1 MIQELHVLHY
11 LDRTLYEAVCSR
23 LGLDAERKINQDN
36 KVFLSR
42 RRRYDPSMPIISTMR
57 PLALSTFWTA

>member
-1 MIQELHVLHY
+1 MIRELHVLHY

-36 KVFLSR
+36 KAFFAP
-42 RRRYDPSMPIISTMR
+42 PSPVRPFMPIISTMR
-57 PLALSTFWTA
+57 PLAPLTFWIS

>member
-36 KVFLSR
+36 KVFLSLPAGQR
-42 RRRYDPSMPIISTMR
+42 AELPFCS
-57 PLALSTFWTA
+57 L